1 MPWQRKLPNDETLA
15 KLVADGMT
23 AGHIAA
29 TYSCNMP
36 GVRRKL
42 QRLGLMECRTEA
54 ARIAEARNREPSPPR
69 VTSFL
74 RGRRGDRI
82 TFTRDFYVQGS
93 GFQPRP
99 LSLPRPSMYLKAIAA
114 KYPQISGGQHA

>member
-54 ARIAEARNREPSPPR
+54 ARIAEARNREPSPRLPR
-69 VTSFL
+69 KNEVTL
-74 RGRRGDRI
+74 GGDRI